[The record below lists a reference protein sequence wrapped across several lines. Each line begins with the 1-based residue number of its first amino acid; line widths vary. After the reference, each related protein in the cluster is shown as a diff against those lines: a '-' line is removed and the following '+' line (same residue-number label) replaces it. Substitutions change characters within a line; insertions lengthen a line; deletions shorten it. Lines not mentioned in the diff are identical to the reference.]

1 METGTIKFFNATKG
15 FGFIK
20 PDNGGQDLFVHA
32 TGLTEEVQENDRV
45 TFEVEQGKRGVNAIR
60 VKKV

>member
-45 TFEVEQGKRGVNAIR
+45 TFEVEQGKRGVNAVR